1 MRGGAMTMASAKM
14 ADKERQAEVR
24 GGRPCAV
31 DGQRVQAV
39 YRQRTTDRR
48 RLYAEA
54 DAWDMFMF
62 MFMFTSMVAD
72 TACSSKCRAHPFSPG
87 QPLVQGEQGA
97 WSREP
102 SRCSSASRNACT
114 GCPPSQRPRTHRLMV
129 LILHGGGSAARRA
142 RPTDNRWWPGGVA
155 AITTTTTTT
164 TTAPRR
170 MAMGPSLCSAPYQRR
185 IAASP
190 HRRPFSHSPS
200 PVKPEYEGP
209 GVPSLLLR
217 PVCARFRRAHVAH
230 GTLIAQPRRQ
240 TPTGSHGSHHIMRSP
255 LQLALPLTFQ
265 LPHTATRSKTLQP
278 HYTHTHLHQQST
290 MPSIHD

>member
-1 MRGGAMTMASAKM
+1 V
-14 ADKERQAEVR
+14 Q
-24 GGRPCAV
+24 C
-31 DGQRVQAV
+31 VQAV

-48 RLYAEA
+48 RLYADA
-54 DAWDMFMF
+54 DAWDLFMF
-62 MFMFTSMVAD
+62 MFMSMAMVAD

-97 WSREP
+97 WSRAP

-142 RPTDNRWWPGGVA
+142 RPTDNRSWSGGVA
-155 AITTTTTTT
+155 AITTSTTTT
-164 TTAPRR
+164 PRR
-170 MAMGPSLCSAPYQRR
+170 MAMGPSLCSAPCQRR

-217 PVCARFRRAHVAH
+217 PVCTRFRRAHVTH

-240 TPTGSHGSHHIMRSP
+240 TPTGSQPSYHAFPSAAGP
-255 LQLALPLTFQ
+255 PPLTLQ

-278 HYTHTHLHQQST
+278 HYTHTPAPAKHNALHQRLT
-290 MPSIHD
+290 GCCL